1 MAFKI
6 DGEDAKHCETIM
18 VVNAA
23 VGFLDMH
30 IMH

>member
-18 VVNAA
+18 VVKVRGDSDGN
-23 VGFLDMH
+23 GQ
-30 IMH
+30 